1 MRKLTI
7 ILALT
12 LLVAAVVSV
21 GASASFG
28 CAAEVI
34 ASDVTVIRT
43 APLGEKIVFSDTD
56 VKSALALLNFDTI
69 TIKSLPKEEEGRLL
83 FAGKTVKEGQTI
95 KRRNIPSLVFIPT
108 SKEVTEAAFTFTVD
122 GYASDLEIKCLMKFI
137 ERVNYAPT
145 AGEISDGAV
154 LTWQDIS
161 HHGRLYATDPE
172 GDEIEFMVVEYPR
185 YGYLTLKDNGE
196 YIYTPTSGYVG
207 KDGFSYVC
215 RDEYGNYSNLRDVR
229 ITVDE
234 KMCEISYTDMQNRRE
249 HGAAVVMTA
258 MGIMSGRTIGDG
270 VYFEPDEHV
279 TRAEFIALAMK
290 SLGIKQDTTVSATF
304 FDDDDAIPAA
314 LRGYIATAQRI
325 GLAKG
330 NFTDGKLLFNPNDPI
345 TKYDA
350 AVIMA
355 TLKGGASDNEESVF
369 AEYYD
374 VPVYARGSVLAMY
387 SIGVFDYNDEGAE
400 TDSVTR
406 ADAAHYLY
414 KLLES

>member
-1 MRKLTI
+1 MRKLTFV
-7 ILALT
+7 LALA
-12 LLVAAVVSV
+12 LLVAVVVSLGV
-21 GASASFG
+21 SASFG

-34 ASDVTVIRT
+34 SSDVTVIRT
-43 APLGEKIVFSDTD
+43 ALLGEKIIFSDTD

-69 TIKSLPKEEEGRLL
+69 TIKSLPKEEDGRLL
-83 FAGKTVKEGQTI
+83 FAGNAVKEGQKI

-108 SKEVTEAAFTFTVD
+108 SKEVTEASFTFTVD
-122 GYASDLEIKCLMKFI
+122 GYASDLEITCLMKFI

-161 HHGRLYATDPE
+161 HHGRLFATDPE

-185 YGYLTLKDNGE
+185 YGYITLEDNGE
-196 YIYTPTSGYVG
+196 YIYTPTSGYIG

-215 RDEYGNYSNLRDVR
+215 RDEYGNYSSISEVK

-234 KMCEISYTDMQNRRE
+234 RMCEISYTDMLDRRE
-249 HGAAVVMTA
+249 HGAAIAMTA

-270 VYFEPDEHV
+270 VYFEPEEAV

-290 SLGIKQDTTVSATF
+290 ALGIKQDTTVSATF
-304 FDDDDAIPAA
+304 FDDDDAIPEA
-314 LRGYIATAQRI
+314 LRGYVATAQRI

-330 NFTDGKLLFNPNDPI
+330 DFVDGRLLFRPNEPI

-355 TLKGGASDNEESVF
+355 TLKGGSTDTEESVF
-369 AEYYD
+369 AEYYNI
-374 VPVYARGSVLAMY
+374 PVYARGSVIAMY
-387 SIGVFDYNDEGAE
+387 SIGVFDYIDEGTESAQ
-400 TDSVTR
+400 VTR
-406 ADAAHYLY
+406 ADAASYLFN
-414 KLLES
+414 LLKS

>member
-1 MRKLTI
+1 MRKLTV
-7 ILALT
+7 ILALA

-21 GASASFG
+21 GVSASFG

-34 ASDVTVIRT
+34 ASDVTVVRT
-43 APLGEKIVFSDTD
+43 ALLGEKIVFSDTD

-69 TIKSLPKEEEGRLL
+69 TLKSLPREEDGQLL
-83 FAGKTVKEGQTI
+83 FAGKTVKEGQKI
-95 KRRNIPSLVFIPT
+95 KRRNIPSLVFIPS
-108 SKEVTEAAFTFTVD
+108 SKEVREASFTFTVD
-122 GYASDLEIKCLMKFI
+122 GYASDLDIKCIMKFI
-137 ERVNYAPT
+137 DKVNYAPT
-145 AGEISDGAV
+145 TSDKGDGTV

-161 HHGRLYATDPE
+161 HHGRLFGADPE

-185 YGYLTLKDNGE
+185 YGYLSLEDNGE
-196 YIYTPTSGYVG
+196 YIYTPTAGYVG
-207 KDGFSYVC
+207 RDGFSYVC
-215 RDEYGNYSNLRDVR
+215 RDEYGNYSALQDVR

-234 KMCEISYTDMQNRRE
+234 KMCEISYTDMLDRRE
-249 HGAAVVMTA
+249 HGAAVAMTA
-258 MGIMSGRTIGDG
+258 MGIMNGRTIGDG
-270 VYFEPDEHV
+270 VYFEPDEAV

-290 SLGIKQDTTVSATF
+290 SLGIKQDTTVGATF

-330 NFTDGKLLFNPNDPI
+330 DFVDGKLLFKPNEPI

-355 TLKGGASDNEESVF
+355 ALKGGSGDNEESVF

-374 VPVYARGSVLAMY
+374 IPVYARGSVLAMY
-387 SIGVFDYNDEGAE
+387 SLGVFDYNDEGVE
-400 TDSVTR
+400 TDTVTR
-406 ADAAHYLY
+406 ADAASYLF
-414 KLLES
+414 KLLDA